1 MGFHTRE
8 ITKGAYGELSKIRE
22 ELEEAEDAEAQGQ
35 KLILLTE
42 LADIIGAVEGVA
54 IAHGATLDDLLKY
67 AKLRSEIA
75 RKSLILTEGR
85 STYGA

>member
-1 MGFHTRE
+1 MGFHIRP
-8 ITKGAYGELSKIRE
+8 ITKGTYGELSKVRE

-42 LADIIGAVEGVA
+42 LADIVGAVEGVA
-54 IAHGATLDDLLKY
+54 IAHGFTLDDLLKY
-67 AKLRSEIA
+67 ARLRSEIA
-75 RKSLILTEGR
+75 RKSLVLTGGL